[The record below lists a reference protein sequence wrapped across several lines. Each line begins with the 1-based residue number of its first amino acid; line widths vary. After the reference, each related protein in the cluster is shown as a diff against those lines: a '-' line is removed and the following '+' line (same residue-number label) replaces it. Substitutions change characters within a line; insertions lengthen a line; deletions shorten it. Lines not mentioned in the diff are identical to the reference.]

1 MQGQAASDKELSLT
15 AVLKV
20 NEQSA
25 ATVSS
30 RVPGRINAGSE
41 IQEAVK
47 GDKLYEFSV
56 KNLLLFSVNI

>member
-1 MQGQAASDKELSLT
+1 MLSDAQLQLANISTAVARTGTIGQELSLT

-30 RVPGRINAGSE
+30 RVSGRIE
-41 IQEAVK
+41 
-47 GDKLYEFSV
+47 KLYFR
-56 KNLLLFSVNI
+56 NTGRR